1 MKTQSDYELAAEDI
15 LNDKVKAI
23 GFDEVLQCLHYDDV
37 EFEMSLAL
45 SLVKYSEGQS
55 ILLNLI
61 TKRFLT
67 NVLEEGLI
75 YAIQSIS
82 DEDNNLNKTYEAL
95 INKHESQQ
103 ILIDRALVVYLE
115 EIENRLGV

>member
-1 MKTQSDYELAAEDI
+1 MNTQSDYELAAEDI

-45 SLVKYSEGQS
+45 SLFKYVEGQS
-55 ILLNLI
+55 VILNLI
-61 TKRFLT
+61 TKRFLA

-95 INKHESQQ
+95 MNKHKTQQ
-103 ILIDRALVVYLE
+103 MLIERALVVYE
-115 EIENRLGV
+115 TEIENRLGV